1 MTKSGQNARIRVL
14 GAARGLGNLLRV
26 TQSGQMEV
34 TQSGSVQNARM
45 DPSSALEFLLRIRVT
60 RMQEWGA

>member
-1 MTKSGQNARIRVL
+1 MTKSGQTAKIRAL

-45 DPSSALEFLLRIRVT
+45 DPSSALGFFLRIRVT